1 MRLLLCEDDNQLA
14 RGLSRALSRA
24 GHSVERAAGA
34 AEALRLIRA
43 GVPDL
48 ALVDLSLPDGH
59 GSEVVKRL
67 RQHAHVGIIVIT
79 AYGDERSRVLGL
91 RAGADDYVVK
101 PFSLAELLARI
112 DAVARRTRPLRELR
126 TAPLEYAGFRLES
139 EARLLHLPPEL
150 PAPRPDQGPAAPDA
164 AAHRDHAVQL
174 TGKEAAILALL
185 MAHPGSTV
193 PRERF
198 LDEIWPSGPASASRS
213 LDTHIGAL
221 RAKLPP
227 PMEIATVR
235 GVGYLLR
242 AAPDELVGGPGE
254 NRAEEA
260 GEGP

>member
-139 EARLLHLPPEL
+139 EARLLHLPAGL
-150 PAPRPDQGPAAPDA
+150 LAPRPDQGPAHDEAAPRE
-164 AAHRDHAVQL
+164 HTVQL

-185 MAHPGSTV
+185 MAQPGSTV

-213 LDTHIGAL
+213 LDTHIGTL

-227 PMEIATVR
+227 PMEINTVR

-242 AAPDELVGGPGE
+242 AAPQEPAEDRGE
-254 NRAEEA
+254 DLAEET
-260 GEGP
+260 GERP